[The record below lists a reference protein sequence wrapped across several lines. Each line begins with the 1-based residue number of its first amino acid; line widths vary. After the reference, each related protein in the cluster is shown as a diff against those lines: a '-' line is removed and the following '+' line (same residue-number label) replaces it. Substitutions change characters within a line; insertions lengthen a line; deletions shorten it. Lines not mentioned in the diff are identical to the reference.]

1 MRGRLLSVGALP
13 THLPVMRLG
22 LRIQRG
28 MKGSVARNRAKR
40 LMRAAYQQEAVA
52 VGYDLVVVIHRISG
66 ISLAQFREEF
76 FNACKELG
84 LLVNL

>member
-1 MRGRLLSVGALP
+1 M
-13 THLPVMRLG
+13 G

-40 LMRAAYQQEAVA
+40 LMRAAYRQQKDRVA

-66 ISLAQFREEF
+66 ISLAQCKDEF
-76 FNACKELG
+76 FNACKKLG
-84 LLVNL
+84 VLVNL